1 MPPRAGARLA
11 TCAATAPWLRSVAP
25 LGSTVWPRGVCPD
38 SASCSPCSVGKSGL
52 DRGGGMEGSKHG
64 NRGDGG
70 AGEIGRDVLGNGREA
85 QHVDM
90 QHLAGLPRRFEIR
103 ARVIPQTEVQAFT
116 GRGLV
121 DYVGVPLEL
130 IADRRPDEIRA
141 VRIESVLHHQIH
153 VAQVDI
159 AKIDGDLLGF
169 RRLRPQV
176 LDIRGHLISIHI
188 PSVWMVYGCLCTVCK
203 GRAWNLRDFGVS
215 SP

>member
-11 TCAATAPWLRSVAP
+11 TCAAAAPWLRSVAP
-25 LGSTVWPRGVCPD
+25 PGSTAWPPGACPD
-38 SASCSPCSVGKSGL
+38 STSCSPCSVGKSGL
-52 DRGGGMEGSKHG
+52 DRRGGMQGSEYG

-70 AGEIGRDVLGNGREA
+70 AGEIGRDVLRDAGKTK
-85 QHVDM
+85 HVDM

-116 GRGLV
+116 GCGLL
-121 DYVGVPLEL
+121 DHVGVPLEL
-130 IADRRPDEIRA
+130 VADRRPDEIRA

-153 VAQVDI
+153 LAQVDI

-176 LDIRGHLISIHI
+176 LD
-188 PSVWMVYGCLCTVCK
+188 V
-203 GRAWNLRDFGVS
+203 
-215 SP
+215 

>member
-11 TCAATAPWLRSVAP
+11 TCAAAAPWLRPVA
-25 LGSTVWPRGVCPD
+25 LLASAVWPREACPD
-38 SASCSPCSVGKSGL
+38 STSCSPCSVGKSGL
-52 DRGGGMEGSKHG
+52 DRMGGMQGSEHG

-70 AGEIGRDVLGNGREA
+70 AGEIGRDVLRDAGKTED
-85 QHVDM
+85 VDM
-90 QHLAGLPRRFEIR
+90 QHLAGLPRRFEIC

-116 GRGLV
+116 GRGLL
-121 DYVGVPLEL
+121 DHLGVSLDL

-153 VAQVDI
+153 MAQVDI

-176 LDIRGHLISIHI
+176 LDIRRHLIPILYHL
-188 PSVWMVYGCLCTVCK
+188 YGWYV
-203 GRAWNLRDFGVS
+203 DVS
-215 SP
+215 ARSA

>member
-11 TCAATAPWLRSVAP
+11 TCAAAAPWLRSVGP
-25 LGSTVWPRGVCPD
+25 PGSTVWPRGACPD
-38 SASCSPCSVGKSGL
+38 STSCSPCPVGKSGL
-52 DRGGGMEGSKHG
+52 DRRGGMQGSEHG

-70 AGEIGRDVLGNGREA
+70 AGEIGRDVLRDAGKTE
-85 QHVDM
+85 HVDM

-116 GRGLV
+116 GRGLL
-121 DYVGVPLEL
+121 DDVGVPLEL
-130 IADRRPDEIRA
+130 IADCRPDEIRA

-153 VAQVDI
+153 MAQVDI

-176 LDIRGHLISIHI
+176 LDIWGHLSSIHK
-188 PSVWMVYGCLCTVCK
+188 PSAWMVHGCLCAMFK
-203 GRAWNLRDFGVS
+203 GEARWNL
-215 SP
+215 